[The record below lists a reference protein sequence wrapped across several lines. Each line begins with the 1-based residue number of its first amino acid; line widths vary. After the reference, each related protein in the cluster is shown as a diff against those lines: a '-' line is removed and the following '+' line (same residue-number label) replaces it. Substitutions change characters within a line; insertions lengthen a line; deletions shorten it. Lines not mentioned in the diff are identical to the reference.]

1 MEIIKQNKTTE
12 SYFQGFGE
20 LFGALEAEPDEEQ
33 YKSPKQF
40 KEQARNWA
48 KFFRIVHFDED
59 VTPYIHGI

>member
-20 LFGALEAEPDEEQ
+20 LFGALEAEPGKEQ
-33 YKSPKQF
+33 YKSPEQF
-40 KEQARNWA
+40 KERARNWA
-48 KFFRIVHFDED
+48 KFCRIVHFDED